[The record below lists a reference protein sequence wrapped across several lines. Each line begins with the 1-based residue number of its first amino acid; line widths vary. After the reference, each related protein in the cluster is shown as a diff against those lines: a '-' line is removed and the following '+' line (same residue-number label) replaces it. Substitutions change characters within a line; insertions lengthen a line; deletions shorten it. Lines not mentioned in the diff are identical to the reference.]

1 MADYNINAITRRRV
15 FTGSAGV
22 GPYAFTFEIL
32 DQGDLAVYF
41 NETKLTITTDYT
53 VTINANGTG
62 SVTLVVN
69 VGGNV
74 PQTPVGSDQIIVV
87 GARDIERVTDFVT
100 AGDLLASSLN
110 EQLDA
115 LTSFDQQLAE
125 EGQRSMR
132 APVYDPA
139 LVADG
144 GTLDMTLPAKADRV
158 DAVLAFDTDGNPI
171 KGPTVSG
178 ITTMTAL
185 AADITTLADIE
196 DGTVATDAISNTATV
211 VSDIPTVAGIASN
224 VTTVA
229 GISSDVTTVANNVSD
244 VTAFAQ
250 IYRVGSTDPTSNNDV
265 GDLFYNTTSDTLKI
279 WQGSAWVIA
288 ASEISGYLPV
298 TGGTITGDL
307 TLSGGSGNDILFDQS
322 RKILHFKDGTKAAF
336 GLIPSSSANPNT
348 ADIEIYRNNLEGAV
362 IGFADT
368 STAAGTKIPSFIKNT
383 TADVNYI
390 QFTPTQDVALFYN
403 GVEKFATENTGVG
416 VIGDINVSGLVDG
429 RDVAADGTKLDGIEA
444 SADVTD
450 AGNVNPLVDAHLNQS
465 TAANGEVLS
474 WNGSDYDWV
483 AQTGGGGGDLL
494 AANNLS
500 DLDNAA
506 TARTNLGVA
515 IGSDVQAHSSVLD
528 GTTASFTT
536 AKDSKLTGIEAGADV
551 TDTINVTAAGAL
563 MDSEVD
569 ADIKTLSL
577 PANTTISAYGA
588 TLVDDATASA
598 ARTTLG
604 LGTAATTAS
613 TDYATAAQGTT
624 ADAALPRTGGAMT
637 GAITTN
643 STFDGRD
650 VGVDGA
656 KLDGIE
662 AGADVT
668 DAANVEPLVDSHLNT
683 STAATNEVLS
693 WNGTDYD
700 WVAQSGGGGA
710 DLYAANESSPAAQPS
725 ATGGNAIAIGDSAV
739 SVGADAFAGPLS
751 RAGGG
756 HSIAMGIQSNSSSY
770 GSISSGGLAMLNQ
783 AKASGSFASI
793 AIGDFCQ
800 ATDNRAVSIGA
811 QNIAS
816 QDYASIIGGR
826 SNTASA
832 QYSTCV
838 GGYLNTASKDYSV
851 AMGYQSVA
859 NKIGQKAFAS
869 GRFAANGDAQGSQ
882 FILRADTTDA
892 TATVLTTNNST
903 AAADNQIVAASD
915 TCITFDGTIVAMQ
928 NGAQAFA
935 SFKIEGLL
943 VNDGGTTTL
952 ANSATTIIDNQSSW
966 GLALSADNTNNALA
980 ITVTGEALHNIR
992 WVANIRTSEVTYA

>member
-32 DQGDLAVYF
+32 NQDDLAVYF

-62 SVTLVVN
+62 SVTLIVN

-74 PQTPVGSDQIIVV
+74 PQTPVAADQVIVV

-115 LTSFDQQLAE
+115 LTIFDQQLAE

-224 VTTVA
+224 ITTVA
-229 GISSDVTTVANNVSD
+229 GVAADVTTVANNITE
-244 VTAFAQ
+244 VTTFSQ
-250 IYRVGSTDPTSNNDV
+250 VYRVGATDPTSNNDV
-265 GDLFYNTTSDTLKI
+265 GDLFYNTTSDTLKV
-279 WQGSAWVIA
+279 WQGAAWVIA
-288 ASEISGYLPV
+288 ASEIAGYLPV

-307 TLSGGSGNDILFDQS
+307 TLSNGGYDILFDQS
-322 RKILHFKDGTKAAF
+322 ERHLLFKNGTKAAF
-336 GLIPSSSANPNT
+336 GSIPSSGANPNT
-348 ADIEIYRNNLEGAV
+348 ANIEIYRNNLEGAV

-368 STAAGTKIPSFIKNT
+368 SPTVGSKNPSYIKNL

-429 RDVAADGTKLDGIEA
+429 RDVATDGTKLDGIEA

-465 TAANGEVLS
+465 TASSGELLS
-474 WNGSDYDWV
+474 WNGSDYDWI
-483 AQTGGGGGDLL
+483 AAGGGGDLL

-500 DLDNAA
+500 DLASA
-506 TARTNLGVA
+506 STARSN
-515 IGSDVQAHSSVLD
+515 
-528 GTTASFTT
+528 
-536 AKDSKLTGIEAGADV
+536 
-551 TDTINVTAAGAL
+551 
-563 MDSEVD
+563 
-569 ADIKTLSL
+569 
-577 PANTTISAYGA
+577 
-588 TLVDDATASA
+588 
-598 ARTTLG
+598 LG

-650 VGVDGA
+650 VATDGA
-656 KLDGIE
+656 KLDGIA
-662 AGADVT
+662 AGANNYVHPNHTGEVTSTADGATVIADNVVDEANLKVSNAPTNGYALTAQSGAAGGLTWAAVSGGSYSDSDVDT
-668 DAANVEPLVDSHLNT
+668 HLNT

-693 WNGTDYD
+693 WNGSDYD
-700 WVAQSGGGGA
+700 WVAQSGGGGGGSYELVSHTTTSSSTTSVVFDNLNDDYITYQLVMNW
-710 DLYAANESSPAAQPS
+710 DLGSAQSNRPNIKVYDGATQITGMTVHRSTSGSQTNGTSESIIELVREFNSRYF
-725 ATGGNAIAIGDSAV
+725 SAV
-739 SVGADAFAGPLS
+739 IDMWGIGLTNKPFQLLGHGYTSSTSNSICEVGAVAAP
-751 RAGGG
+751 
-756 HSIAMGIQSNSSSY
+756 
-770 GSISSGGLAMLNQ
+770 
-783 AKASGSFASI
+783 ASG
-793 AIGDFCQ
+793 
-800 ATDNRAVSIGA
+800 V
-811 QNIAS
+811 
-816 QDYASIIGGR
+816 
-826 SNTASA
+826 
-832 QYSTCV
+832 
-838 GGYLNTASKDYSV
+838 
-851 AMGYQSVA
+851 
-859 NKIGQKAFAS
+859 
-869 GRFAANGDAQGSQ
+869 
-882 FILRADTTDA
+882 
-892 TATVLTTNNST
+892 TV
-903 AAADNQIVAASD
+903 D
-915 TCITFDGTIVAMQ
+915 
-928 NGAQAFA
+928 
-935 SFKIEGLL
+935 KIEILSTWSNIPAGANL
-943 VNDGGTTTL
+943 TL
-952 ANSATTIIDNQSSW
+952 YGRKSA
-966 GLALSADNTNNALA
+966 
-980 ITVTGEALHNIR
+980 
-992 WVANIRTSEVTYA
+992 